1 MAAAVDSISK
11 RSDEMTATL
20 APELAPV
27 APPTNEPEFIPGAP
41 PPATVWA
48 DTWRGIS
55 AENPVLVQMLGM
67 CPTMAVTNVLANG
80 IAMGLATTFVLVGS
94 GLFVSLLKKYIAH
107 EVRITSYILIIA
119 TFVTLA
125 DLLLAA
131 SFPEISKALGP
142 FIPLIVANCL
152 LLGRAEAFAAKVG
165 PVRAVADGMGM
176 GIGFTLS
183 LSAMS
188 AIRELLGRGTLLGFD
203 ILGPRWEPWVF
214 MVLPPG
220 GFFTLGLLLITA
232 AWIDQK
238 RRNRRMAEAK

>member
-1 MAAAVDSISK
+1 VTTTVAPVPV
-11 RSDEMTATL
+11 TA
-20 APELAPV
+20 PGFAPV
-27 APPTNEPEFIPGAP
+27 APPPPSPDFVPGAP
-41 PPATVWA
+41 PSAPLWA
-48 DTWRGIS
+48 DAWRGI
-55 AENPVLVQMLGM
+55 ARENPVLVQMLGM

-80 IAMGLATTFVLVGS
+80 IAMGVATTFVLVGS
-94 GLFVSLLKKYIAH
+94 GLFVSLLRKYIAH

-176 GIGFTLS
+176 GMGFTLS
-183 LSAMS
+183 LAAMS
-188 AIRELLGRGTLLGFD
+188 AVRELLGRGSLLGFD

-214 MVLPPG
+214 MVLPAG

-232 AWIDQK
+232 AWIDELRRK
-238 RRNRRMAEAK
+238 RSMLVVK

>member
-1 MAAAVDSISK
+1 MS
-11 RSDEMTATL
+11 TT
-20 APELAPV
+20 V
-27 APPTNEPEFIPGAP
+27 APPRPTPVYEPPAPAPAPAAPEFIPGAP
-41 PPATVWA
+41 PPAPLWA

-55 AENPVLVQMLGM
+55 KENPVLVQMLGM
-67 CPTMAVTNVLANG
+67 CPTMAVTNVMANG

-94 GLFVSLLKKYIAH
+94 GLFVSLFRKYIAH

-131 SFPEISKALGP
+131 TFPEISKALGP

-165 PVRAVADGMGM
+165 PVRAVADGLGM
-176 GIGFTLS
+176 GLGFTLS

-188 AIRELLGRGTLLGFD
+188 AVRELLGRGSLLGID
-203 ILGPRWEPWVF
+203 VMGPHWEPWVF

-220 GFFTLGLLLITA
+220 GFFTLGLLLMTVAWVAELRRRRRIRVEA
-232 AWIDQK
+232 A
-238 RRNRRMAEAK
+238 A

>member
-1 MAAAVDSISK
+1 V
-11 RSDEMTATL
+11 TTTL
-20 APELAPV
+20 APATAPDLIPG
-27 APPTNEPEFIPGAP
+27 AWPPAAPEFVPGAP
-41 PPATVWA
+41 PPATLWA
-48 DTWRGIS
+48 DTWRGI
-55 AENPVLVQMLGM
+55 AKENPVLVQMLGM

-80 IAMGLATTFVLVGS
+80 IAMGVATMFVLVGS
-94 GLFVSLLKKYIAH
+94 GLFVSLLRKYIAH

-165 PVRAVADGMGM
+165 PVRAVADGIGM

-183 LSAMS
+183 LAAMS
-188 AIRELLGRGTLLGFD
+188 AIRELLGRGSLLGFD

-214 MVLPPG
+214 MVLPAG

-232 AWIDQK
+232 AWIDELRRK
-238 RRNRRMAEAK
+238 RRLVVAK

>member
-1 MAAAVDSISK
+1 MSSAV
-11 RSDEMTATL
+11 
-20 APELAPV
+20 APAPV
-27 APPTNEPEFIPGAP
+27 VAPTPEVEFVPGAP
-41 PPATVWA
+41 PPAPLRA
-48 DTWRGIS
+48 DVWRGIA

-80 IAMGLATTFVLVGS
+80 IAMGLATTFVLTGS
-94 GLFVSLLKKYIAH
+94 GLFVSIFRKYIAH

-152 LLGRAEAFAAKVG
+152 LLGRAEAFAAKVR
-165 PVRAVADGMGM
+165 PLRAVADGLGM
-176 GIGFTLS
+176 GLGFTLS

-188 AIRELLGRGTLLGFD
+188 AIRELLGRGSLLGFD
-203 ILGPRWEPWVF
+203 VLGPRYEPWVF

-220 GFFTLGLLLITA
+220 GFFTLGLLLIA
-232 AWIDQK
+232 AGWIDQMK
-238 RRNRRMAEAK
+238 RRRRAAMVK

>member
-1 MAAAVDSISK
+1 
-11 RSDEMTATL
+11 MTNV
-20 APELAPV
+20 V
-27 APPTNEPEFIPGAP
+27 APPPAVVSVPAAVLDFVPGAP
-41 PPATVWA
+41 PPATIWA
-48 DTWRGIS
+48 DTWRGIA

-80 IAMGLATTFVLVGS
+80 IAMGVATMFVLVGS
-94 GLFVSLLKKYIAH
+94 GLFVSLFRKYIAH

-183 LSAMS
+183 LMAMS
-188 AIRELLGRGTLLGFD
+188 AIRELLGRGSLLGID
-203 ILGPRWEPWVF
+203 ILGPHWEPWVF

-220 GFFTLGLLLITA
+220 GFFTLGLLLLTA
-232 AWIDQK
+232 GWIDQMK
-238 RRNRRMAEAK
+238 RRRRVAVAR

>member
-1 MAAAVDSISK
+1 
-11 RSDEMTATL
+11 MTTTVTPVPPYTPPASP
-20 APELAPV
+20 APQ
-27 APPTNEPEFIPGAP
+27 PTPEFIPGAP

-48 DTWRGIS
+48 DTWRGIA

-67 CPTMAVTNVLANG
+67 CPTMAVTNSLANG
-80 IAMGLATTFVLVGS
+80 IAMGIATMFVLVGS

-165 PVRAVADGMGM
+165 PGRALADGIGM
-176 GIGFTLS
+176 GLGFTLA

-188 AIRELLGRGTLLGFD
+188 AIRELLGRGSLLGFD
-203 ILGPRWEPWVF
+203 ILGPHFEPWVF

-232 AWIDQK
+232 AWIDE
-238 RRNRRMAEAK
+238 RRRRGREARAK

>member
-1 MAAAVDSISK
+1 
-11 RSDEMTATL
+11 MTTTIAPAPATAPDQIPGVWPPA
-20 APELAPV
+20 APEFV
-27 APPTNEPEFIPGAP
+27 PGAP
-41 PPATVWA
+41 PPATLWA
-48 DTWRGIS
+48 DTWRGI
-55 AENPVLVQMLGM
+55 AKENPVLVQMLGM

-80 IAMGLATTFVLVGS
+80 IAMGVATMFVLVGS
-94 GLFVSLLKKYIAH
+94 GLFVSLLRKYIAH

-183 LSAMS
+183 LAAMS
-188 AIRELLGRGTLLGFD
+188 AIRELLGRGSLLGFD

-214 MVLPPG
+214 MVLPAG

-232 AWIDQK
+232 AWIDELRRK
-238 RRNRRMAEAK
+238 RRLVVAK

>member
-1 MAAAVDSISK
+1 
-11 RSDEMTATL
+11 MTTTVAPALATAPDL
-20 APELAPV
+20 IPGAWPPAAPEFV
-27 APPTNEPEFIPGAP
+27 PGAP
-41 PPATVWA
+41 PPATLWA
-48 DTWRGIS
+48 DTWRGI
-55 AENPVLVQMLGM
+55 ARENPVLVQMLGM

-80 IAMGLATTFVLVGS
+80 IAMGVATTFVLVGS
-94 GLFVSLLKKYIAH
+94 GLFVSLLRKYIAH

-183 LSAMS
+183 LAAMS
-188 AIRELLGRGTLLGFD
+188 AVRELLGRGSLLGFD

-214 MVLPPG
+214 MVLPAG

-232 AWIDQK
+232 AWIDEL
-238 RRNRRMAEAK
+238 RRKRRMAVAK

>member
-1 MAAAVDSISK
+1 VTTSV
-11 RSDEMTATL
+11 
-20 APELAPV
+20 APV
-27 APPTNEPEFIPGAP
+27 PVTAPGFVPAAPPSPSPDFVPGAP
-41 PPATVWA
+41 PPAPLWA
-48 DTWRGIS
+48 DAWRGI
-55 AENPVLVQMLGM
+55 ARENPVLVQMLGM

-80 IAMGLATTFVLVGS
+80 IAMGVATTFVLVGS
-94 GLFVSLLKKYIAH
+94 GLFVSLLRKYIAH

-176 GIGFTLS
+176 GMGFTLS
-183 LSAMS
+183 LAAMS
-188 AIRELLGRGTLLGFD
+188 AVRELLGRGSLLGFD

-214 MVLPPG
+214 MVLPAG

-232 AWIDQK
+232 AWIDELRRK
-238 RRNRRMAEAK
+238 RRLVVAK

>member
-1 MAAAVDSISK
+1 
-11 RSDEMTATL
+11 MTATL
-20 APELAPV
+20 APELVPV
-27 APPTNEPEFIPGAP
+27 APPSNEPEFVPGAP

-80 IAMGLATTFVLVGS
+80 IAMGVATTFVLVGS

-188 AIRELLGRGTLLGFD
+188 AIRELLGRGSLLGFD

-238 RRNRRMAEAK
+238 RRTRRMAEAK

>member
-1 MAAAVDSISK
+1 
-11 RSDEMTATL
+11 MTAG
-20 APELAPV
+20 AAPV
-27 APPTNEPEFIPGAP
+27 TTTAPDWVPGAP
-41 PPATVWA
+41 PPATLWA
-48 DTWRGIS
+48 DTWRGIA

-80 IAMGLATTFVLVGS
+80 IAMGVATTFVLVGS
-94 GLFVSLLKKYIAH
+94 GLIVSLFRKFIAH

-165 PVRAVADGMGM
+165 PVRAVADGLGM
-176 GIGFTLS
+176 GIGFTLA

-188 AIRELLGRGTLLGFD
+188 AIRELLGRGALLGVD
-203 ILGPRWEPWVF
+203 VLGPRWEPWVF

-220 GFFTLGLLLITA
+220 GFFTLGLLLIAA
-232 AWIDQK
+232 AWIDDL
-238 RRNRRMAEAK
+238 RRRRRARAVA

>member
-1 MAAAVDSISK
+1 
-11 RSDEMTATL
+11 MTTA
-20 APELAPV
+20 V
-27 APPTNEPEFIPGAP
+27 APTFAPAPDFVPGSP
-41 PPATVWA
+41 PPATLWA
-48 DTWRGIS
+48 DSWRGIA

-67 CPTMAVTNVLANG
+67 CPTMAVTNSLANG
-80 IAMGLATTFVLVGS
+80 IAMGVATTFVLVGS
-94 GLFVSLLKKYIAH
+94 GLFVSLFRKYIAH

-131 SFPEISKALGP
+131 RFPEISKALGP

-176 GIGFTLS
+176 GIGFTLA

-188 AIRELLGRGTLLGFD
+188 TIRELLGRGSLLGFD
-203 ILGPRWEPWVF
+203 VLGPHWEPWVF

-220 GFFTLGLLLITA
+220 GFFTLGLLLMTV
-232 AWIDQK
+232 AWIAE
-238 RRNRRMAEAK
+238 RRRQRRAVAAK

>member
-1 MAAAVDSISK
+1 MTTPALKAPGSLPAALPSTS
-11 RSDEMTATL
+11 T
-20 APELAPV
+20 
-27 APPTNEPEFIPGAP
+27 PEFIPGAP
-41 PPATVWA
+41 PPATLWA
-48 DTWRGIS
+48 DTWRGI
-55 AENPVLVQMLGM
+55 ATENPVLVQMLGM

-80 IAMGLATTFVLVGS
+80 IAMGAATTFVLAGS
-94 GLFVSLLKKYIAH
+94 GLLVSLLRKYIAH

-176 GIGFTLS
+176 GIGFTLA

-188 AIRELLGRGTLLGFD
+188 AIRELLGRGSLLGFD
-203 ILGPRWEPWVF
+203 MLGPRWEPWVF
-214 MVLPPG
+214 MVLPAG
-220 GFFTLGLLLITA
+220 GFFTLGLLLLGA
-232 AWIDQK
+232 AWIDEL
-238 RRNRRMAEAK
+238 RRGRRVMVAR

>member
-1 MAAAVDSISK
+1 VTTIVAPVPAAA
-11 RSDEMTATL
+11 
-20 APELAPV
+20 
-27 APPTNEPEFIPGAP
+27 PEFVPGAP
-41 PPATVWA
+41 PPATLLA
-48 DTWRGIS
+48 DTWRGIA

-80 IAMGLATTFVLVGS
+80 IAMGVATTFVLVGS
-94 GLFVSLLKKYIAH
+94 GLFVSLLRKYIAH

-131 SFPEISKALGP
+131 TFPEISKALGP

-176 GIGFTLS
+176 GLGFTLS

-188 AIRELLGRGTLLGFD
+188 AIRELLGRGSLLGYD

-220 GFFTLGLLLITA
+220 GFFTLGLLLIAA
-232 AWIDQK
+232 AWFAERK
-238 RRNRRMAEAK
+238 RRARALLAVGVK

>member
-1 MAAAVDSISK
+1 MTTAAA
-11 RSDEMTATL
+11 
-20 APELAPV
+20 
-27 APPTNEPEFIPGAP
+27 PTFAQSPEFVPGAP
-41 PPATVWA
+41 PPATLLA
-48 DTWRGIS
+48 DTWRGIA

-67 CPTMAVTNVLANG
+67 CPTMAVTNVHANG
-80 IAMGLATTFVLVGS
+80 ISMGVATTFVLVGS
-94 GLFVSLLKKYIAH
+94 GLIVSLFRKYIAY

-165 PVRAVADGMGM
+165 PVRAVADGLGM
-176 GIGFTLS
+176 GIGFTLA

-188 AIRELLGRGTLLGFD
+188 ALRELLGRGSLLGHD
-203 ILGPRWEPWVF
+203 VLGPHWEPWVF

-220 GFFTLGLLLITA
+220 GFFTLGLLLIA
-232 AWIDQK
+232 VAWFAE
-238 RRNRRMAEAK
+238 RRRQRAVAT

>member
-1 MAAAVDSISK
+1 
-11 RSDEMTATL
+11 MTAVV
-20 APELAPV
+20 APV
-27 APPTNEPEFIPGAP
+27 VAPAPVPEFVPGAP
-41 PPATVWA
+41 PPATLWA
-48 DTWRGIS
+48 DTWRGIA

-80 IAMGLATTFVLVGS
+80 VAMGVATTFVLVGS
-94 GLFVSLLKKYIAH
+94 GLFVSLFRKYIAH

-125 DLLLAA
+125 DFLLAA
-131 SFPEISKALGP
+131 TFPEISKALGP

-183 LSAMS
+183 LAAMS
-188 AIRELLGRGTLLGFD
+188 ALRELLGRGSLFGID
-203 ILGPRWEPWVF
+203 ILGPRFEPWVF
-214 MVLPPG
+214 MVLPAG
-220 GFFTLGLLLITA
+220 GFFTLGLLLIAA
-232 AWIDQK
+232 AWIDEL
-238 RRNRRMAEAK
+238 RRRRRLVAAK